1 MLGESSVVMRSR
13 HPLFVKIPGQLIGT
27 FLAVSASRAELKPSV
42 NLGSAAIQTFKLLVG
57 LDVHGVDAVPQPAF
71 VSKNFSW
78 SGYLLGFAMGG
89 FFDGILLHQIL
100 QWHHLLSLVDSPLV
114 DDIRTQILADGLF
127 HALMYLIA
135 AVGLCLLWRTQ
146 GEFSEKNTARRFLA
160 NALIG
165 FGAWNVLDAVLF
177 HWILQIHRIRIES
190 DSPLTWDLIWFFVFG
205 IAFIIAGWILK
216 KKRDAPGP
224 PSDSHART
232 LLMVTAITV
241 AAFGTLAALPP
252 QSSAATIV
260 LFKADATPM
269 QVSQA
274 LDAVDGRILWA
285 DRSGTMWAMNIE
297 DKRKTGLL
305 YRHGAL
311 LVSNSAVG
319 LGCLSWIKG

>member
-1 MLGESSVVMRSR
+1 
-13 HPLFVKIPGQLIGT
+13 LIG
-27 FLAVSASRAELKPSV
+27 P
-42 NLGSAAIQTFKLLVG
+42 
-57 LDVHGVDAVPQPAF
+57 DVHGVDAVPQPAF

-78 SGYLLGFAMGG
+78 SGSLLGFAMGG

-135 AVGLCLLWRTQ
+135 AAGLCVLWRTH
-146 GEFSEKNTARRFLA
+146 GELSESNAARRFLA
-160 NALIG
+160 YALIG
-165 FGAWNVLDAVLF
+165 FGVWNVLDAVLF
-177 HWILQIHRIRIES
+177 HWILQIHRIRIDS

-205 IAFIIAGWILK
+205 IAFIIAGWILIK
-216 KKRDAPGP
+216 KTNRTGP
-224 PSDSHART
+224 PSGTHARV

-252 QSSAATIV
+252 KNSAATIV
-260 LFKADATPM
+260 LFKAGATPL
-269 QVSQA
+269 QVSKA
-274 LDAVDGRILWA
+274 IDAVDGRILWA
-285 DRSGTMWAMNIE
+285 DHSGTMWAINIE

-319 LGCLSWIKG
+319 LGCLSWIRG